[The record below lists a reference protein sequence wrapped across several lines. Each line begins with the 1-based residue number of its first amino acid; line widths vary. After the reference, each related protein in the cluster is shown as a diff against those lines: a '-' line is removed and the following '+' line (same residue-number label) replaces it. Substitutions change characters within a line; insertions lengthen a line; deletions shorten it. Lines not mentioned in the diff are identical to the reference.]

1 MTRDQIADTAG
12 WYGSAAILTAYFLLV
27 NDTLSND
34 SISYLLLNITG
45 SLGLAYLALVKHARP
60 AIVLNLIWAGIGL
73 AGFIV

>member
-1 MTRDQIADTAG
+1 MTRDQIADATG

-34 SISYLLLNITG
+34 SIAYLLLNITG

-60 AIVLNLIWAGIGL
+60 AVLLNVVWAMIGL
-73 AGFIV
+73 AGFVV